1 MVGMSWTEAFVFV
14 SGLCV
19 GLLFHYW
26 KKYTGKVAEKSAEI
40 DAVQRKIDLVLDQLK
55 KTTEMTEGI
64 RADFT
69 DRSSA
74 KQRLFEMRRE
84 VAFRLMNLI
93 GTLDDVLIGAM
104 NEADMLKP
112 LPQIEAKDL
121 EKLNELHERYRG
133 IVRRLGQLKG
143 QVALVF
149 DDPARELLS
158 SLDSAAGAIIHVTN
172 HFQYERDKAA
182 KLLEIYSERY
192 VKLHTLI
199 RKQLL
204 A

>member
-1 MVGMSWTEAFVFV
+1 MET
-14 SGLCV
+14 
-19 GLLFHYW
+19 W
-26 KKYTGKVAEKSAEI
+26 KVILIALA
-40 DAVQRKIDLVLDQLK
+40 LVLNAIAIMVHAFLKGYGGEKGKNLATHEDIDKIVRETEEIKAKIADQ
-55 KTTEMTEGI
+55 
-64 RADFT
+64 
-69 DRSSA
+69 SSA
-74 KQRLFEMRRE
+74 RNRLFEMRRK

-93 GTLDDVLIGAM
+93 GTLDDVLIGAI

-172 HFQYERDKAA
+172 HFQYDRDKAA

-192 VKLHTLI
+192 VKLHTLM